1 LGGDLTYEAADSVVR
16 EPESVTVATEGTTVV
31 VHWAPPIFGQVQTYY
46 VYRTVSGT
54 TTPVNCAEGNPLP
67 ANTYTCT
74 DTSPATVATYFVS
87 TVLLDGREG
96 APVRAVVPAAKR
108 AQSVWLSPLPDRPY
122 SNVPFVVTAVASS
135 GASVAITASG
145 GCTGTGANQASV
157 TMKSV
162 GTCAITAQQAGDGS
176 FEAVQVSKGFT
187 ILPSSFFTIAGF
199 FEPVSMAEG
208 VYNTVKGGS
217 TVPLKFRVYRQGTL
231 RTDTG
236 VVKSFVVS
244 PGNCSSFVAEDPVEF
259 VTTGGTSLRYDS
271 TLGGFIQ
278 SWKTPS
284 TKGVCYHTSVT
295 LVDGTIL
302 TAAFKTK

>member
-1 LGGDLTYEAADSVVR
+1 
-16 EPESVTVATEGTTVV
+16 
-31 VHWAPPIFGQVQTYY
+31 
-46 VYRTVSGT
+46 
-54 TTPVNCAEGNPLP
+54 
-67 ANTYTCT
+67 
-74 DTSPATVATYFVS
+74 
-87 TVLLDGREG
+87 
-96 APVRAVVPAAKR
+96 
-108 AQSVWLSPLPDRPY
+108 
-122 SNVPFVVTAVASS
+122 VTAVASS
-135 GASVAITASG
+135 ELSVAITASG

-157 TMKSV
+157 TMNSV
-162 GTCAITAQQAGDGS
+162 GTCAITAQQAGDGN

-187 ILPSSFFTIAGF
+187 IGPSSFFTIAGF
-199 FEPVSMAEG
+199 FEPVSMAAG

-278 SWKTPS
+278 NWKTPS

-295 LVDGTIL
+295 LIDGTIL